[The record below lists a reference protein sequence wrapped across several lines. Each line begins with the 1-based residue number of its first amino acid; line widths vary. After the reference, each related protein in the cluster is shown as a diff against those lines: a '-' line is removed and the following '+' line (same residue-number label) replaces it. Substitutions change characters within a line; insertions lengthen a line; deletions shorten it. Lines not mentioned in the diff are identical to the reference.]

1 MEPDPLIARS
11 PGTTTNKKINNIKST
26 SSSLSSAS
34 TSMPSI
40 LMGCGR
46 SNNSNNYN
54 NNNNIKSKS
63 GINVVVCV
71 LCLVC
76 VTASVYNVLRE
87 AILEERLTFLENKV
101 ASLEEKTMKNLDVI
115 IERFRRDAEN
125 RFKQRVTREVASEHH
140 LIMGLKR
147 TPRDAHECICPAGKS
162 YFFLPFFLFFFSFF
176 GFNSFSLEELIKLT
190 WREDEEEEKKKKQ
203 IKWKGFNTI

>member
-11 PGTTTNKKINNIKST
+11 PGTIPNKKINSKLT
-26 SSSLSSAS
+26 SSSSSSSSS
-34 TSMPSI
+34 TSMPPI

-46 SNNSNNYN
+46 SNGNNY
-54 NNNNIKSKS
+54 NNNIKSKS
-63 GINVVVCV
+63 GLNVVVCV

-87 AILEERLTFLENKV
+87 AILEERLTYLENKV
-101 ASLEEKTMKNLDVI
+101 ASIDEKTMKNLDVI
-115 IERFRRDAEN
+115 IERIRREAEN

-147 TPRDAHECICPAGKS
+147 TPRDAPECICPAGKI
-162 YFFLPFFLFFFSFF
+162 FF
-176 GFNSFSLEELIKLT
+176 
-190 WREDEEEEKKKKQ
+190 
-203 IKWKGFNTI
+203 